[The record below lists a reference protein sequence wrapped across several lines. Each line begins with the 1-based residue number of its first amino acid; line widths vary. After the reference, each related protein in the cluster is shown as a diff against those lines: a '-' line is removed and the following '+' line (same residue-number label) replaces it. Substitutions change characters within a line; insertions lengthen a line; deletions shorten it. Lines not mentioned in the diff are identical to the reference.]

1 MKSWPVYHVC
11 VARFHFQSKYP
22 PPAPPNWYLIP
33 EKLLLFYVDY
43 EIYAISGYTGSR
55 LTRLTDILQTTQ
67 RSMKMANREFYDV
80 IIIGGGPAGLSAGI
94 YALRASMRSVLIEKA
109 SPGGQVTLTD
119 EVENY
124 PGFKNINGYDLSEK
138 FLDHAKS
145 YNLEVLSQEATVVE
159 PGLDWHTV
167 QLDDDKRLKSHAVIL
182 ASGGLPRKL
191 NIPGEDEFYGKG
203 VSYCAVCDG
212 FFFRNKTVVVVG
224 GGDTAVEEAL
234 YLSKLAQK
242 VYLVHRRDALRAS
255 MILQQRLKA
264 DKKIEILWDTIVTA
278 IKAHEG
284 EVNAVDLQNT
294 VTGKSRELAA
304 DGVFIGIGFD
314 PDNRLVPA
322 GTKVN
327 ADGYV
332 CTDERCETNLP
343 GIFAIG
349 DLREKYGRQIVLS
362 AADGCTA
369 ALAAAY
375 YVEVKRAAENL

>member
-1 MKSWPVYHVC
+1 
-11 VARFHFQSKYP
+11 
-22 PPAPPNWYLIP
+22 
-33 EKLLLFYVDY
+33 
-43 EIYAISGYTGSR
+43 
-55 LTRLTDILQTTQ
+55 
-67 RSMKMANREFYDV
+67 MANREFYDV
-80 IIIGGGPAGLSAGI
+80 IIIGGGPAGLSAAI
-94 YALRASMRSVLIEKA
+94 YALRASMRTVLVEKA

-124 PGFKNINGYDLSEK
+124 PGFKNINGYQLSER
-138 FLDHAKS
+138 FLDHATS
-145 YNLEVLSQEATVVE
+145 YNLEVLSREATLVE

-167 QLDDDKRLKSHAVIL
+167 ELEGNERLKSHAVIL
-182 ASGGLPRKL
+182 AAGGMPRKL
-191 NIPGEDEFYGKG
+191 NVPGENEFYGKG

-255 MILQQRLKA
+255 MILQQRLLA
-264 DKKIEILWDTIVTA
+264 DRKIEILWDTIVTA
-278 IKAHEG
+278 IRSHEG
-284 EVNAVDLQNT
+284 QVSAVALQNPQT
-294 VTGKSRELAA
+294 EESRELAA

-314 PDNRLVPA
+314 PNNQLVPA
-322 GTKVN
+322 GAKMN
-327 ADGYV
+327 SDGYV
-332 CTDERCETNLP
+332 CTDEKCETHLP
-343 GIFAIG
+343 GLFAIG

>member
-1 MKSWPVYHVC
+1 
-11 VARFHFQSKYP
+11 
-22 PPAPPNWYLIP
+22 
-33 EKLLLFYVDY
+33 
-43 EIYAISGYTGSR
+43 
-55 LTRLTDILQTTQ
+55 
-67 RSMKMANREFYDV
+67 MANRDYYDV
-80 IIIGGGPAGLSAGI
+80 IIIGGGPAGLSAAI
-94 YALRASMRSVLIEKA
+94 YALRASLRTVLIEKA
-109 SPGGQVTLTD
+109 SPGGQITLSD

-124 PGFKNINGYDLSEK
+124 PGFKSINGYDLSEK
-138 FLDHAKS
+138 FLSHAKS
-145 YNLEVLSQEATVVE
+145 YNLEILSQEAGVLV

-167 QLDDDKRLKSHAVIL
+167 QLDGDEKLKSHAIIM

-224 GGDTAVEEAL
+224 GGDTALEEAL

-255 MILQQRLKA
+255 MILQQRLEA
-264 DKKIEILWDTIVTA
+264 DNKIEILWDTIVTA
-278 IKAHEG
+278 IKSQEG
-284 EVNAVDLQNT
+284 QVSAVDLQDT
-294 VTGKSRELAA
+294 QTEETRVLAT
-304 DGVFIGIGFD
+304 DGIFIGIGFD
-314 PDNRLVPA
+314 PNNQLVPA
-322 GTKVN
+322 GVKVN
-327 ADGYV
+327 SDGYV
-332 CTDERCETNLP
+332 CTDEKCETSIP
-343 GIFAIG
+343 GLFAIG

>member
-1 MKSWPVYHVC
+1 
-11 VARFHFQSKYP
+11 
-22 PPAPPNWYLIP
+22 
-33 EKLLLFYVDY
+33 
-43 EIYAISGYTGSR
+43 
-55 LTRLTDILQTTQ
+55 
-67 RSMKMANREFYDV
+67 MANREYYDV
-80 IIIGGGPAGLSAGI
+80 IIIGGGPAGLSAAI
-94 YALRASMRSVLIEKA
+94 YALRASMRTVLIEKA
-109 SPGGQVTLTD
+109 SPGGQITLTD

-145 YNLEVLSQEATVVE
+145 YHLEVLSREATVLE
-159 PGLDWHTV
+159 PGLDWHTL
-167 QLDDDKRLKSHAVIL
+167 QLNGDERLKSHAVIL

-255 MILQQRLKA
+255 MILQQRLRA
-264 DKKIEILWDTIVTA
+264 DNKIEILWDTIMTA
-278 IKAHEG
+278 IKSHEG
-284 EVNAVDLQNT
+284 QVSAVDLQNT
-294 VTGKSRELAA
+294 QTEETRELAT
-304 DGVFIGIGFD
+304 DGIFIGIGFD
-314 PDNRLVPA
+314 PNNQLVPA

-327 ADGYV
+327 SDGYV
-332 CTDERCETNLP
+332 CTDEKCETNLP
-343 GIFAIG
+343 GLYAIG